1 MKVKL
6 LKKLRK
12 QAKEKIYLSNSYT
25 ENNTLVIVNKHNYYE
40 TFYNMEFDGFA
51 AYTIFHYP
59 SIEEALPYLQMAR
72 RRYILDI
79 LHSKYRRVSKGQ
91 EKREEMERLKRE
103 NYKEYLRQF

>member
-1 MKVKL
+1 MKTKL

-12 QAKEKIYLSNSYT
+12 QAKEKVYLSNSYT

-40 TFYNMEFDGFA
+40 TFYNMKLDFFA

-59 SIEEALPYLQMAR
+59 SIEEALPCLQMAR

-79 LHSKYRRVSKGQ
+79 LHDKYRRVSKGQ

-103 NYKEYLRQF
+103 NYKKYLRQF

>member
-12 QAKEKIYLSNSYT
+12 EAKENVYLSNSYT
-25 ENNTLVIVNKHNYYE
+25 DNNMLVIVNKHDYYE
-40 TFYNMEFDGFA
+40 TFYNMQFDFFS

-59 SIEEALPYLQMAR
+59 SVEEALPYLQMAR
-72 RRYILDI
+72 RRYILNI

>member
-12 QAKEKIYLSNSYT
+12 EAKENVYLSNSYT
-25 ENNTLVIVNKHNYYE
+25 DNNMLVIVNKHDLYE
-40 TFYNMEFDGFA
+40 KFYNMEFDDFSS
-51 AYTIFHYP
+51 YTIFHYS

-72 RRYILDI
+72 RRYILNI
-79 LHSKYRRVSKGQ
+79 LHSKYRRVSKGE
-91 EKREEMERLKRE
+91 EKREKMERLKRK